1 MDSTIRNIKFRI
13 EELLKF
19 NNALMSNAPKGY
31 QPHYFL
37 IQKDGKVPDGKEIFK
52 RSKKNASWKQEHAR
66 LDIIHALSWIEKG
79 GNIGIAGTDGLINID
94 IDDEKYIDLLKPT
107 LTAISR
113 SRTGRHGFYWK
124 HPDEKILPLN
134 IPTDYGEVR
143 ADWQYVLAPG
153 SYVPCPEC
161 KDELSGYYTIDEE
174 QSPSFIKFDEL
185 PLFFKEQYKKNID
198 ANKKKAEIK
207 KEPIIYDGKQSTL
220 FKLRI
225 ENIVTTTPGIREAH
239 PLHDSDTGQNFS
251 VSGSLSHCWR
261 HLVSLNA
268 LQFLVVKSGYM
279 SCQDAG
285 TPHKGGA
292 SKIDDGAIFYAW
304 VEAKKCNLIPKLD
317 PIPTR
322 ALKYIARKHKLIS
335 KDEFV
340 DGLLP
345 LDMFNKVIKILKEEY

>member
-1 MDSTIRNIKFRI
+1 MDTTNRIINFRI

-19 NNALMSNAPKGY
+19 NNALMSNAPNGY
-31 QPHYFL
+31 EPHYFL
-37 IQKDGKVPDGKEIFK
+37 IQKNGKVPDGKEIFR
-52 RSKKNASWKQEHAR
+52 RSGKNASWKETHAR
-66 LDIIHALSWIEKG
+66 LPIVKALAWIKKG

-94 IDDEKYIDLLKPT
+94 IDDEKYVDLLPPT

-113 SRTGRHGFYWK
+113 SRKGKHGFYWK

-161 KDELSGYYTIDEE
+161 KDKLSGYYTVEKE
-174 QSPSFIKFDEL
+174 QPPKNIKFDDL
-185 PLFFKEQYKKNID
+185 PFFFKEQYKKNQD
-198 ANKKKAEIK
+198 ANKKKAKIK
-207 KEPIIYDGKQSTL
+207 NKPITYNENKSAL
-220 FKLRI
+220 FDLRI
-225 ENIVTTTPGIREAH
+225 SDIVTTLPGRREAH

-251 VSGSLSHCWR
+251 VSGELAHCWR

-285 TPHKGGA
+285 TPHKGGV
-292 SKIDDGAIFYAW
+292 SKIDNGAVFYAW
-304 VEAKKCNLIPKLD
+304 VEAKKCNLIPKDD
-317 PIPTR
+317 PIPTK
-322 ALKYIARKHKLIS
+322 AMKYIAKQHNLMKN
-335 KDEFV
+335 V
-340 DGLLP
+340 DSVDLLP
-345 LDMFNKVIKILKEEY
+345 TDVYNQVIKIIESEY